1 MLVRD
6 EWEPVAA
13 AHREAVEAELADVIH
28 RRDRGLK
35 HPVDDFLFQYY
46 NLRPSQ
52 LMQWHPGVGVT
63 VEDDGSWG
71 PPMYEVREGAAR
83 LDVRHFM
90 AKRGNTVTSVGAL
103 LRATLDREPR
113 FGCFGMHEWAMV
125 YRLGEGETRHPHLS
139 LRFPPEQLAEI
150 VESVGCRCSHYDAF
164 RFFTP
169 PARPLNLLTPTRQ
182 TQVELEQ
189 PGCLHANMD
198 LYKIAGKLL
207 PATPSSLL
215 LDTFRLAREI
225 RAVDMRAS
233 AYDLRDWGYE
243 PIPVETPAG
252 RQEYVRFQK
261 DFAARAQPLRQEL
274 LRIVGALGEAIGESA
289 EILST

>member
-274 LRIVGALGEAIGESA
+274 LRLVGALGEAIGESA